1 MLPPRLIICS
11 LCLSICTVH
20 NYLTAPLSSEDKI
33 HGIVDFS
40 YRRFSCF
47 GTIASRTKCT
57 NMYFEN
63 VELWNF
69 DLTAPSTA
77 SREDI
82 FRRRVIL
89 WMQITRT
96 ANHFLSRDT
105 SKMQGNP
112 LFSFVSFVHFR
123 LSVLGDHWQPN
134 IIWLAII
141 GQVNSYHFHY
151 MAQVFFLEVCPY
163 SSTASFVS
171 VVRVAGKKA
180 KKDF

>member
-1 MLPPRLIICS
+1 MLANFYVAATSDHLLS
-11 LCLSICTVH
+11 LSFYLHSAQLSLSLSLSHIEDFH
-20 NYLTAPLSSEDKI
+20 ILEPLL
-33 HGIVDFS
+33 VVLL
-40 YRRFSCF
+40 
-47 GTIASRTKCT
+47 CT

-134 IIWLAII
+134 VIWLAII